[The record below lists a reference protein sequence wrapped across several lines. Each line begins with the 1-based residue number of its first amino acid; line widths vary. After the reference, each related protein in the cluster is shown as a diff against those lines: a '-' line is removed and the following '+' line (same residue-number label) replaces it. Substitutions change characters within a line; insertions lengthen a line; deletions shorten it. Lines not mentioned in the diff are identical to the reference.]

1 VHLIRLY
8 YPPVSAPYFSKK
20 TLYLTLGLSRLRR
33 ERSRSPRGV
42 VEVLGLEFEAAILT
56 AREKQIGNRISA
68 GARLVEQVGRLATRE
83 TKPAD
88 RCV

>member
-1 VHLIRLY
+1 
-8 YPPVSAPYFSKK
+8 
-20 TLYLTLGLSRLRR
+20 
-33 ERSRSPRGV
+33 V